1 MFLDDSM
8 RDALSFYKQQIS
20 IQMSVNGND
29 RLFIH
34 IIFKII
40 FKFILVPFATH
51 LENQFNG
58 IRPSDDL

>member
-29 RLFIH
+29 RLFTD
-34 IIFKII
+34 IIL
-40 FKFILVPFATH
+40 KFTL
-51 LENQFNG
+51 
-58 IRPSDDL
+58 